1 QSAEPGEILLGE
13 PTYRLVRDAVVA
25 DSVPPLTVKGKSS
38 PLLAW
43 RLKDVNPEAPGLHR
57 PLDSPI
63 VAREAELEVLSR
75 SFDQCQR
82 HACRLVTVVAPAGLG
97 KSRLTREFTRTIAR
111 QARVTYGR
119 CLSYGDG
126 VTYWPIA
133 EIMRDLAGLNLT
145 DEPGQARARVLAL
158 IGGQNGSRD
167 GGGRAGGA
175 ARGGAHGQARSRG
188 ED

>member
-1 QSAEPGEILLGE
+1 SAASGEIFLGE
-13 PTYRLVRDAVVA
+13 TTYWLVRDAVVA

-43 RLKDVNPEAPGLHR
+43 RLHDVKPETPGLQR
-57 PLDSPI
+57 PLDAPI
-63 VAREAELEVLSR
+63 VARASELEVLSR
-75 SFDQCQR
+75 SFAQSQK

-97 KSRLTREFTRTIAR
+97 KSRLTREFTRSIAG

-133 EIMRDLAGLNLT
+133 EIMRDLAGLALT
-145 DEPGQARARVLAL
+145 DEPGQARARF
-158 IGGQNGSRD
+158 
-167 GGGRAGGA
+167 
-175 ARGGAHGQARSRG
+175 
-188 ED
+188 